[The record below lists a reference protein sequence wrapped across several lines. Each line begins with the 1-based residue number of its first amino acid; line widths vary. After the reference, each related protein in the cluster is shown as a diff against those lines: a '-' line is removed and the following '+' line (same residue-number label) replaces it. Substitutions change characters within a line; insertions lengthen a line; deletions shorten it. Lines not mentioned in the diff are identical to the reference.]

1 MGYELFIFL
10 ALMIGVMWFTTTRG
24 KKKVAEQRAR
34 MDEMMVPGT
43 SVMTIGGF
51 FGRIVE
57 IDGDVVTLESPS
69 GVETI
74 WFKTAI
80 KEIKEPPFAVV
91 HDEEQADESLVVPD
105 DASTLI
111 AGPDDATRPDG
122 HTPLDLDKRDG
133 ETGAGPRA

>member
-74 WFKTAI
+74 WFRSAI

-105 DASTLI
+105 DASTLV
-111 AGPDDATRPDG
+111 AGPEDVTRPDG

-133 ETGAGPRA
+133 ETGTSPRA

>member
-10 ALMIGVMWFTTTRG
+10 ALMIGVMWFTTNRG
-24 KKKVAEQRAR
+24 KKKVAAQRER
-34 MDEMMVPGT
+34 MDQMMMPGT

-51 FGRIVE
+51 FGRIVD

-74 WFKTAI
+74 WFKSAI
-80 KEIKEPPFAVV
+80 KDIKEPPFAVV

-105 DASTLI
+105 DASTLT
-111 AGPDDATRPDG
+111 AGPDVAKPDA
-122 HTPLDLDKRDG
+122 HTPVDLDKRDG
-133 ETGAGPRA
+133 EPGTSPRA